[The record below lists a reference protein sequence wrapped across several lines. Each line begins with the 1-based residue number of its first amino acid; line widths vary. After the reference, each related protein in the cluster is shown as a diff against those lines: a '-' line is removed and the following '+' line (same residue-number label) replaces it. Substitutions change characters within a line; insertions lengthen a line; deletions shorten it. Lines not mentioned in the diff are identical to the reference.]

1 MEGGNGNEVL
11 EGSDDWNSS
20 WTQGQDRGRTRW
32 APKLLCLP
40 PDLLLQC
47 LILALRIFF
56 PGTLPSRR
64 ERDSSLE
71 EGSRQS
77 CTPASDEDMA
87 KWGLL
92 FPPGPWQP
100 LSPLLGL
107 SEVGFTHHQALAL
120 ILSDCL
126 ISLSQHV
133 IKVFPSKTVRGGGWQ
148 QRKEE
153 VLFEKENWQS
163 TPVTC

>member
-1 MEGGNGNEVL
+1 MEGGNGNAVL
-11 EGSDDWNSS
+11 EGCDDWKSS

-32 APKLLCLP
+32 APKLLSLP
-40 PDLLLQC
+40 PNLLLQC
-47 LILALRIFF
+47 LILAWRIFF
-56 PGTLPSRR
+56 
-64 ERDSSLE
+64 LE

-77 CTPASDEDMA
+77 CIPVSDEDMA
-87 KWGLL
+87 KRGLL
-92 FPPGPWQP
+92 FPSGPQHP
-100 LSPLLGL
+100 LSPLLEL

-153 VLFEKENWQS
+153 VVFEKENWQP
-163 TPVTC
+163 TPVIC